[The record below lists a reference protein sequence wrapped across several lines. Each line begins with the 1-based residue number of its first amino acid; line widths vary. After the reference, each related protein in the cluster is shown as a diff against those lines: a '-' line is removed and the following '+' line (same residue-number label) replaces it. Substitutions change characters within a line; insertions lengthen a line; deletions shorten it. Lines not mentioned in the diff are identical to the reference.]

1 MVDVADHGEKNAA
14 VDASRRIV
22 ASRRVE
28 PAAGSSQLPGRRRRP
43 SPTPAPRPTPVVT
56 AGRVRTPRWFAVGGG
71 FWVGNRRPRFK
82 SVRREGVGVPEDV
95 EVTTVVGLLDDD
107 YARDILAVASERK
120 CSAKELAEAVD
131 ASLPTVYRR
140 VDDLVDAGLLV
151 EETELRS
158 DGNHHSVYVT
168 TLSRVELELSEG
180 TFEMQLERK
189 TDVADRFTDMFE
201 RL

>member
-1 MVDVADHGEKNAA
+1 M
-14 VDASRRIV
+14 
-22 ASRRVE
+22 
-28 PAAGSSQLPGRRRRP
+28 
-43 SPTPAPRPTPVVT
+43 
-56 AGRVRTPRWFAVGGG
+56 
-71 FWVGNRRPRFK
+71 
-82 SVRREGVGVPEDV
+82 PEDV

>member
-1 MVDVADHGEKNAA
+1 
-14 VDASRRIV
+14 
-22 ASRRVE
+22 
-28 PAAGSSQLPGRRRRP
+28 
-43 SPTPAPRPTPVVT
+43 
-56 AGRVRTPRWFAVGGG
+56 
-71 FWVGNRRPRFK
+71 
-82 SVRREGVGVPEDV
+82 VPEDV
-95 EVTTVVGLLDDD
+95 EVTTVVGLLDDE

-120 CSAKELAEAVD
+120 CSAKELGKAID

-151 EETELRS
+151 EESKLRS

-168 TLSRVELELSEG
+168 TLSRFELELSEG
-180 TFEMQLERK
+180 TFEMQLETK

>member
-1 MVDVADHGEKNAA
+1 
-14 VDASRRIV
+14 
-22 ASRRVE
+22 
-28 PAAGSSQLPGRRRRP
+28 
-43 SPTPAPRPTPVVT
+43 
-56 AGRVRTPRWFAVGGG
+56 
-71 FWVGNRRPRFK
+71 
-82 SVRREGVGVPEDV
+82 VPEDV
-95 EVTTVVGLLDDD
+95 DVQAVVGLLDDD
-107 YARDILAVASERK
+107 YARGILAAASEETR
-120 CSAKELAEAVD
+120 SAKELAEAID

-140 VDDLVDAGLLV
+140 VEDLVDAGLLA

-180 TFEMQLERK
+180 TFEMQLETK

>member
-1 MVDVADHGEKNAA
+1 M
-14 VDASRRIV
+14 
-22 ASRRVE
+22 
-28 PAAGSSQLPGRRRRP
+28 
-43 SPTPAPRPTPVVT
+43 
-56 AGRVRTPRWFAVGGG
+56 
-71 FWVGNRRPRFK
+71 
-82 SVRREGVGVPEDV
+82 PEDV

-120 CSAKELAEAVD
+120 CSAKELADAID

-151 EETELRS
+151 EETELRG

-180 TFEMQLERK
+180 NFEMQLETK